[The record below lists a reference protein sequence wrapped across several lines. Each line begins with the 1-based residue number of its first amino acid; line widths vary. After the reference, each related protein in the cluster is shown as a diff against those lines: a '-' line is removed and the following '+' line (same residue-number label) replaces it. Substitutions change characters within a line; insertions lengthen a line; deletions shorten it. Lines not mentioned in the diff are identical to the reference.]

1 MRTRQQNRQQM
12 RPMHQNAT
20 NPSLLQWDVFMEWAE
35 EHRFALL
42 LVLIVLFLVW
52 KEHTLFWAPHGW

>member
-1 MRTRQQNRQQM
+1 M

-35 EHRFALL
+35 EHRFAWL
-42 LVLIVLFLVW
+42 LVLIVLFLV
-52 KEHTLFWAPHGW
+52 